1 MAVEE
6 SGRAIF
12 AALAA
17 NLGIAAGKFVAFA
30 FTGSSSMLSEAVHS
44 VADSGNQVLLL
55 IGGRRSQHPPTPE
68 HPFGYGRFRYLY
80 AFLVSISIFL
90 VGGVFALYE
99 GLQKLQHPEAPS
111 RPIWA
116 FAVLA
121 LAIVLESISLRTGL
135 MTANAARGGM
145 SWSRYIRTTKTPEL
159 IVVLLEDLGA
169 LIGLGL
175 ALIGITL
182 STVTDSGVWD
192 ALGSLA
198 IGLLLVSIAVIIATE
213 TRSLLIGEAASD
225 EVVRQIEAALL
236 ADPRVHRIIHM
247 RTMHLGPEELLVGA
261 KIAVAPVDTAAQIAE
276 MIDSAEERIRAAVP
290 YRSVI
295 YVEPDVYRSG
305 GEETK
310 RLPDSPHKEDGVS

>member
-1 MAVEE
+1 MAVEQ
-6 SGRAIF
+6 SGRAVF

-17 NLGIAAGKFVAFA
+17 NLGIAAGKFIAFA

-44 VADSGNQVLLL
+44 LADSLNQVLLI
-55 IGGRRSQHPPTPE
+55 IGGWRAQRPPSPE

-80 AFLVSISIFL
+80 AFLASISIFL

-99 GLQKLQHPEAPS
+99 GFHKLQHPEAPS

-121 LAIVLESISLRTGL
+121 LAIVLESVSFRTGL
-135 MTANAARGGM
+135 ATAGPARGRM
-145 SWSRYIRTTKTPEL
+145 SWGRYVRTTKTPEL

-182 STVTDSGVWD
+182 STLTGSGVWD
-192 ALGSLA
+192 AIGSLA
-198 IGLLLVSIAVIIATE
+198 IGLLLVSIAVFIATE
-213 TRSLLIGEAASD
+213 IRSLLIGEAASD
-225 EVVRQIEAALL
+225 EVVNRIEAALL
-236 ADPRVHRIIHM
+236 GEPRVQHIIHM
-247 RTMHLGPEELLVGA
+247 RTMHLGPDELLVGA
-261 KIAVAPVDTAAQIAE
+261 KIAVAPVDSAAQIAE
-276 MIDSAEERIRAAVP
+276 TIDSAERRIRAAVP

-295 YVEPDVYRSG
+295 YLEPDIFRG
-305 GEETK
+305 G
-310 RLPDSPHKEDGVS
+310 G